1 MAINP
6 IKYKMQMHFLMYTT
20 CYYRSI
26 TKISIQIYGIGI
38 LLLKQLKIFNIIN
51 MYDRETK
58 KYILFKV
65 LLMLNILMKP
75 NAFYTS
81 GINYPL

>member
-1 MAINP
+1 MKAFP
-6 IKYKMQMHFLMYTT
+6 HTHHFILQKHTL
-20 CYYRSI
+20 
-26 TKISIQIYGIGI
+26 ISIHISGIRI

-51 MYDRETK
+51 MYDCETK
-58 KYILFKV
+58 EYILLKV
-65 LLMLNILMKP
+65 LLMLNILMKL

>member
-38 LLLKQLKIFNIIN
+38 LLLKQLKIF
-51 MYDRETK
+51 
-58 KYILFKV
+58 
-65 LLMLNILMKP
+65 
-75 NAFYTS
+75 
-81 GINYPL
+81 

>member
-1 MAINP
+1 
-6 IKYKMQMHFLMYTT
+6 
-20 CYYRSI
+20 
-26 TKISIQIYGIGI
+26 
-38 LLLKQLKIFNIIN
+38 